1 METLERLIVD
11 LGRLDDDSHED
22 IVAQVDAAVLELD
35 DGEYVRPSGALQ
47 VKLHCELFGEELM
60 VRGRLA
66 VPCRCVC
73 GRCGGDFDAVF
84 AEEEYCE
91 SFEITGLTFLDLT
104 ESVREGILLAL
115 PSYPI
120 CEEGCKGVCLQC
132 GKNLNAGPCECDQA
146 GEPSPWDALD
156 GWVPKA

>member
-1 METLERLIVD
+1 MPERLIVD
-11 LGRLDDDSHED
+11 LGRLDDGTHEA
-22 IVAQVDAAVLELD
+22 IEAQLDAAVLEMED
-35 DGEYVRPSGALQ
+35 WAQVRPAGALQ
-47 VKLHCELFGEELM
+47 VKLQCERFGEELM

-66 VPCRCVC
+66 LPCHCVC

-84 AEEEYCE
+84 AEDAYCE

-104 ESVREGILLAL
+104 ESVREGTLLAL

-132 GKNLNAGPCECDQA
+132 GKNLNAGPCGCDQG
-146 GEPSPWDALD
+146 GESSPWDALD
-156 GWVPKA
+156 GWVPEA